1 MILSSGKITLRS
13 FSDADTQR
21 MAELANNEK
30 IAINLRDGFPFPY
43 TLNDAMNFIS
53 KFKESDTFFA
63 IEWEGVYV
71 GNISLLPL
79 DDVYRKT
86 AEIGYFLGEPY
97 WGKGIMTTAVRCI
110 TDFGF
115 RVKHFA
121 RIHTGVYEY
130 NPASMRVLEKCG
142 FTLEGI
148 FRKNVLKNNRLWN
161 EHRYA
166 LLNPTVLQANPM
178 SL

>member
-1 MILSSGKITLRS
+1 MILSSGKLTLRS
-13 FSDADTQR
+13 FSDNDAQR
-21 MAELANNEK
+21 LTKLANNEK

-43 TLNDAMNFIS
+43 TLNDAINFIS
-53 KFKESDTFFA
+53 KFKERDTFFA
-63 IEWEGVYV
+63 IEWDGVYV

-79 DDVYRKT
+79 DNVHRKT

-97 WGKGIMTTAVRCI
+97 WGKGIMTTAVKCI

-115 RVKHFA
+115 HVKQFA

-142 FTLEGI
+142 FTREGI
-148 FRKNVLKNNRLWN
+148 FRKNVLKNNRLWD

-166 LLNPTVLQANPM
+166 LLNPTMLQVDATPV
-178 SL
+178 